1 MELTFSQQSGM
12 NRYAEA
18 RDLVLEFLRDENHD
32 ADRDWFLRVFSA
44 RVIGYYG
51 A

>member
-1 MELTFSQQSGM
+1 MELTFSQQCGV

-18 RDLVLEFLRDENHD
+18 RDLVLEFLRDESHD
-32 ADRDWFLRVFSA
+32 EDCNWYLRVYSA